1 MYKKFDEKLFDLSEI
16 KENFLKDLLK
26 SNSIEEYIIACFI
39 FPNLIDKKIE
49 SKKLFEDSIGIYEK
63 KKKFSLLTTIFL
75 KIYKNNKVLCTNLI
89 KIFNTI
95 NEKEN
100 KDRDKELNKYLKDF
114 TDIYSKSQEIVEE
127 NKYEPIHFYGVL
139 FCYLHYYDKNNFSKI
154 MKKFWEGNADT
165 LYEILI
171 QYYSH
176 FMNPLNQNKE
186 FYDQFII
193 YILKEKKDLKIFER
207 VMDYIED
214 IESFL
219 YVINKNKEK
228 IFEKYEKL
236 NSEPIKIGANLKLI
250 KYTHDKTGGLGEKKE
265 NSDDEYEDSNEGN
278 TERID
283 RLQAIENECDNIIKL
298 IEGIMEF

>member
-1 MYKKFDEKLFDLSEI
+1 M
-16 KENFLKDLLK
+16 
-26 SNSIEEYIIACFI
+26 
-39 FPNLIDKKIE
+39 
-49 SKKLFEDSIGIYEK
+49 
-63 KKKFSLLTTIFL
+63 TTIFL

-154 MKKFWEGNADT
+154 MKKFWEGKADT
-165 LYEILI
+165 VYEILI
-171 QYYSH
+171 QYYTH
-176 FMNPLNQNKE
+176 FMNPLYQNKE

-250 KYTHDKTGGLGEKKE
+250 KYTIDKTGNLGEKKKILMMNMKIQMRVIQRE
-265 NSDDEYEDSNEGN
+265 
-278 TERID
+278 
-283 RLQAIENECDNIIKL
+283 
-298 IEGIMEF
+298 